1 MCGLLLACSVK
12 SFAQVHRG
20 DGYLVEARI
29 INGDT
34 VPHINLRT
42 VVIFPPK
49 KFKNAREEK
58 QYWRMV
64 RDVKKVY
71 PYARLATIKLNQI
84 HKHLET
90 IEDEKEK
97 EKYVDKADKA
107 LKAEFEDELKN
118 LSMKQGRILIKLIDR
133 ETGSSTYALI
143 KELRG
148 SLTAFMWQ
156 SVAKLFG
163 SNLKANYDPVG
174 EDSIVEEIVVRLQN
188 GQL

>member
-1 MCGLLLACSVK
+1 MCSNN
-12 SFAQVHRG
+12 SFSQVHRG
-20 DGYLVEARI
+20 DGYLVEARVI
-29 INGDT
+29 DGDT

-49 KFKNAREEK
+49 KFKSAREEK
-58 QYWRMV
+58 QYYALV
-64 RDVKKVY
+64 KNVKKVY
-71 PYARLATIKLNQI
+71 PYARLASIKLNQI

-90 IEDEKEK
+90 IEDPKEK
-97 EKYVDKADKA
+97 EKYVEKADKA

-133 ETGSSTYALI
+133 ETGSSTYDLI

-163 SNLKANYDPVG
+163 SNLKANYDPDG
-174 EDSIVEEIVVRLQN
+174 EDAMIEEIVVRLQN